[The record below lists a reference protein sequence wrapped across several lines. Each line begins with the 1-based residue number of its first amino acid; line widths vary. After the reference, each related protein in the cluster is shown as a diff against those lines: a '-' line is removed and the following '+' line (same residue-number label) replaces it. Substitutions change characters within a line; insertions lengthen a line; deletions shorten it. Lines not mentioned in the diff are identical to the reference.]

1 MMIGL
6 VDCNSFYCSCERVF
20 NPKTRGRP
28 ILVLSN
34 NDGCAIAFSREAKAI
49 GFGSVFEPFFE
60 LEKKA
65 KKYNTAIFSS
75 NYPLYH
81 SMSNRV
87 MTILDRYTA
96 NLEVYSVD
104 EAFLSLDG
112 FNHYDLLEYGAKI
125 RKDIL
130 KSTGIPVG
138 VGISKTKVLSKIANR
153 VSKKHKGLLVMTSDK
168 EIDDVLKVVPVKEI
182 WGVGS
187 SAAMKLKMLG
197 INTAYEFKMFKNEN
211 QIQKL
216 LTKTGRQIQEEL
228 RGVNCLDVEDVE
240 DKVNIATTRSFGKD
254 TYSKTELRE
263 AIATFATKT
272 AEKLRAQNSVCF
284 GLTVFVHT
292 NAHKDM
298 DQYYGSGHFNFVSGT
313 SDTVKIIK
321 AAWEVLDK
329 IYKPNMGYKKGGV
342 ILSHIVPKG
351 ENQLD
356 IFNSHTEDNEKLSSV
371 MDSINK
377 KFGPKT
383 IKSAACGIDHAWKLR
398 ADYISKRYTTN
409 WNEILTI

>member
-75 NYPLYH
+75 NYSLYN

-87 MTILDRYTA
+87 MTILDKYTPD
-96 NLEVYSVD
+96 LEIYSVD

-112 FNHYDLLEYGAKI
+112 FNHYDLLEYGGKI

-153 VSKKHKGLLVMTSDK
+153 FAKKHKGLWVMTSDK
-168 EIDDVLKVVPVKEI
+168 EIDDVLKVFPVREI
-182 WGVGS
+182 WGIGS
-187 SAAMKLKMLG
+187 ATAVKLERLDIK
-197 INTAYEFKMFKNEN
+197 TAYDFKMYRNESL
-211 QIQKL
+211 IQKL

-228 RGVNCLDVEDVE
+228 RGVSCLEVEE
-240 DKVNIATTRSFGKD
+240 LKDKVNIATTRSFGKD

-272 AEKLRAQNSVCF
+272 AEKLRAQDSVCF
-284 GLTVFVHT
+284 GLNVFVHT
-292 NAHKDM
+292 NAHKSM
-298 DQYYGSGHFNFVSGT
+298 EQYYGSGQFNFVSGT
-313 SDTVKIIK
+313 CDTVKIIK
-321 AAWEVLDK
+321 AAWDVLDR
-329 IYKPNMGYKKGGV
+329 IYRPGMGYKKGGV
-342 ILSHIVPKG
+342 ILSQIVPKS

-356 IFNSHTEDNEKLSSV
+356 IFNSDSDDNEKLSQV
-371 MDSINK
+371 IDSINK
-377 KFGPKT
+377 RFGPKT